1 MIWSGE
7 TLRVD
12 GVTVMAH
19 GDMKVASRTAHRPS
33 QSVPLSEIALTGVYE
48 ISKILTSAN
57 RLEAAL
63 ASVVNVLSSFMQM
76 RHGVIALLEDDDTPE
91 ITVDAG
97 WSEDSAGRYRDR
109 MPKKAIDQ
117 IVATAMPLVVQN
129 IAGHP
134 LFDPAYVA
142 ALKTEDNSTIS
153 FIGVPI
159 RAATTVVGTLTIDR
173 VWDGR
178 LDFRFDSDVRFLTMV
193 ANLIGQTV
201 VLHRFIARDRNRL
214 IAESH
219 RLQKELSE
227 FKPLA
232 AKGRGRISGLIGDS
246 ATIRSL
252 LDNIAIIAKSRS
264 SVLLRGELGTG
275 KELFA
280 RAIHEQSPR
289 ANGPFIK
296 VNCAALPESVLESEL
311 FGHEKG
317 AFTGAANTRK
327 GRFELADR
335 GTLFL
340 DEIGETSS
348 AFQAKLLRVLQDGE
362 FERVGGTRT
371 IKVDVRLVTATNKDL
386 EEAVRRNEFRADL
399 YYRINVVP
407 LNLPP
412 LRERKGDIPLLANEF
427 LKRFNS
433 ENGRQLTFAPG
444 AMEVLLK
451 CYFPGNVRELENC
464 VRRTATLAR
473 GASIALDD
481 FACRNDQCLSAVLWK
496 GSQRGAV
503 REASGRRTAATGRTA
518 ADGAAV
524 SERRC
529 SPCQCG
535 HRSDERLRPV
545 VRRLCVRDRPAY
557 LRARALDRG
566 DGTLRLGAGQGRAHA
581 RADIAPGGLCAQ
593 EAWRR
598 DQALLIARTICF
610 RLPAHILKAHLL
622 SDLRHVVGGPTVMPL
637 PVAAN
642 SRLKSGR

>member
-1 MIWSGE
+1 
-7 TLRVD
+7 
-12 GVTVMAH
+12 MAH
-19 GDMKVASRTAHRPS
+19 SEMKRAPGTMHRPV
-33 QSVPLSEIALTGVYE
+33 QPAPLSEIALTGVYE

-91 ITVDAG
+91 IIVDAG
-97 WSEDSAGRYRDR
+97 WSEEGSSRYRGR
-109 MPKKAIDQ
+109 RPEKALDQ
-117 IVATAMPLVVQN
+117 IIATAVPLVVHN
-129 IAGHP
+129 IAENA
-134 LFDPAYVA
+134 LFDAGYVA
-142 ALKTEDNSTIS
+142 ALRTEDNATMS
-153 FIGVPI
+153 FVGVPI
-159 RAATTVVGTLTIDR
+159 RAATTVVGTLTVDR

-178 LDFRFDSDVRFLTMV
+178 ADFRFDADVRFLTMV

-201 VLHRFIARDRNRL
+201 ELHRFIARDRNRL

-227 FKPLA
+227 LKPPTT
-232 AKGRGRISGLIGDS
+232 AKGKVRISGIVGDS
-246 ATIRSL
+246 ATIRSV

-264 SVLLRGELGTG
+264 SVLLRGESGTG

-289 ANGPFIK
+289 ASGPFIK

-317 AFTGAANTRK
+317 AFTGALATRK

-340 DEIGETSS
+340 DEIGETTP
-348 AFQAKLLRVLQDGE
+348 AFQAKLLRVLQEGE
-362 FERVGGTRT
+362 FERVGGNHT
-371 IKVDVRLVTATNKDL
+371 IKIDVRLVTATNKNL
-386 EEAVRRNEFRADL
+386 EDAVRRNEFRADL

-433 ENGRQLTFAPG
+433 ENGRQLAFGPG
-444 AMEVLLK
+444 AMAVLLD

-473 GASIALDD
+473 GAAIVVDD
-481 FACRNDQCLSAVLWK
+481 FACRNDQCLSALLWK
-496 GSQRGAV
+496 GSKDAQAARTSPGARPQPAVLLPLAPPPAAADVSPHAGMSDDRPSVSGAV
-503 REASGRRTAATGRTA
+503 ASAGGPRAA
-518 ADGAAV
+518 
-524 SERRC
+524 ER
-529 SPCQCG
+529 
-535 HRSDERLRPV
+535 ERLVEAMERSGWV
-545 VRRLCVRDRPAY
+545 QAKA
-557 LRARALDRG
+557 ARMLGLTSRQVGYALKKHG
-566 DGTLRLGAGQGRAHA
+566 IEVKH
-581 RADIAPGGLCAQ
+581 
-593 EAWRR
+593 
-598 DQALLIARTICF
+598 F
-610 RLPAHILKAHLL
+610 
-622 SDLRHVVGGPTVMPL
+622 
-637 PVAAN
+637 
-642 SRLKSGR
+642 

>member
-1 MIWSGE
+1 MVHSELKCTTEIS
-7 TLRVD
+7 
-12 GVTVMAH
+12 
-19 GDMKVASRTAHRPS
+19 SRTS
-33 QSVPLSEIALTGVYE
+33 QPVPLSEIALTGVYE

-76 RHGVIALLEDDDTPE
+76 RHGVIALLEDDDTSE
-91 ITVDAG
+91 IIVDAG
-97 WSEDSAGRYRDR
+97 WNEGGSGSYRGRR
-109 MPKKAIDQ
+109 PEKAIDQ
-117 IVATAMPLVVQN
+117 IVATAVPLVVHN
-129 IAGHP
+129 IAEHA
-134 LFDPAYVA
+134 LFDADYVA
-142 ALKTEDNSTIS
+142 ALRTEDSATMS

-178 LDFRFDSDVRFLTMV
+178 ADFRFDADVRFLTMV

-201 VLHRFIARDRNRL
+201 ELHRFIARDRNRL

-227 FKPLA
+227 LKPSQ
-232 AKGRGRISGLIGDS
+232 AKGRARISGIVGDS
-246 ATIRSL
+246 ASIRSV

-264 SVLLRGELGTG
+264 SVLLRGESGTG

-289 ANGPFIK
+289 ATGPFIK
-296 VNCAALPESVLESEL
+296 VNCAALPELVLESEL

-317 AFTGAANTRK
+317 AFTGAVSARK

-340 DEIGETSS
+340 DEIGETSA
-348 AFQAKLLRVLQDGE
+348 AFQAKLLRVLQEGE
-362 FERVGGTRT
+362 FERVGGNQT
-371 IKVDVRLVTATNKDL
+371 IKVDVRLVTATNKNL
-386 EEAVRRNEFRADL
+386 EEAVSKGEFRADL

-412 LRERKGDIPLLANEF
+412 LRERKGDISLLANEF

-433 ENGRQLTFAPG
+433 ENGRQLAFGPG
-444 AMEVLLK
+444 AMDVLLN

-481 FACRNDQCLSAVLWK
+481 FACRNDQCLSSLLWRGSKEAQSVRMAGGARPQPAVL
-496 GSQRGAV
+496 
-503 REASGRRTAATGRTA
+503 
-518 ADGAAV
+518 
-524 SERRC
+524 
-529 SPCQCG
+529 
-535 HRSDERLRPV
+535 
-545 VRRLCVRDRPAY
+545 
-557 LRARALDRG
+557 
-566 DGTLRLGAGQGRAHA
+566 
-581 RADIAPGGLCAQ
+581 
-593 EAWRR
+593 
-598 DQALLIARTICF
+598 
-610 RLPAHILKAHLL
+610 
-622 SDLRHVVGGPTVMPL
+622 L
-637 PVAAN
+637 PVAPQPAN
-642 SRLKSGR
+642 ADAAARAGAMADQSGISGSPSTNGPPTSERERLVEAMERSGWVQAKAARMLGLTSRQVGYALKKHAIEIKHF

>member
-1 MIWSGE
+1 MVHSE
-7 TLRVD
+7 MKRVPEI
-12 GVTVMAH
+12 
-19 GDMKVASRTAHRPS
+19 SRRPA
-33 QSVPLSEIALTGVYE
+33 QPVPLSEIALTGVYE

-91 ITVDAG
+91 IIVDAG
-97 WSEDSAGRYRDR
+97 WNEDGGGRYRGR
-109 MPKKAIDQ
+109 RPEKAIDQ
-117 IVATAMPLVVQN
+117 IIATAVPLVVHN
-129 IAGHP
+129 IAEHT
-134 LFDPAYVA
+134 LFDADYVA
-142 ALKTEDNSTIS
+142 ALRTEDSATMS

-178 LDFRFDSDVRFLTMV
+178 ADFRFDADVRFLTMV

-201 VLHRFIARDRNRL
+201 ELHRFIARDRNRL

-227 FKPLA
+227 LKPPP
-232 AKGRGRISGLIGDS
+232 AKGRARISGIVGDS
-246 ATIRSL
+246 AAIRSV

-264 SVLLRGELGTG
+264 SVLLRGESGTG

-289 ANGPFIK
+289 ASGPFIK

-317 AFTGAANTRK
+317 AFTGAVSARK

-340 DEIGETSS
+340 DEISETSA
-348 AFQAKLLRVLQDGE
+348 AFQAKLLRVLQEGE
-362 FERVGGTRT
+362 FERVGGNHT
-371 IKVDVRLVTATNKDL
+371 IKVDVRLVTATNQNL
-386 EEAVRRNEFRADL
+386 EEAVSKGEFRADL

-433 ENGRQLTFAPG
+433 ENGRQLAFGPG
-444 AMEVLLK
+444 AMDVLLN

-481 FACRNDQCLSAVLWK
+481 FACRNDQCLSSLLWRGSKEAQSVRMAGGARPQPAVLLPMAPQPANADAAALAGATADQSGIS
-496 GSQRGAV
+496 GSPSTNGPP
-503 REASGRRTAATGRTA
+503 T
-518 ADGAAV
+518 
-524 SERRC
+524 SER
-529 SPCQCG
+529 
-535 HRSDERLRPV
+535 ERLVEAMERSGWV
-545 VRRLCVRDRPAY
+545 QAKA
-557 LRARALDRG
+557 ARILGLTSRQVGYALKK
-566 DGTLRLGAGQGRAHA
+566 HA
-581 RADIAPGGLCAQ
+581 I
-593 EAWRR
+593 E
-598 DQALLIARTICF
+598 IKHF
-610 RLPAHILKAHLL
+610 
-622 SDLRHVVGGPTVMPL
+622 
-637 PVAAN
+637 
-642 SRLKSGR
+642 

>member
-1 MIWSGE
+1 
-7 TLRVD
+7 
-12 GVTVMAH
+12 MAH
-19 GDMKVASRTAHRPS
+19 GDLKVAPRTSQRPL
-33 QSVPLSEIALTGVYE
+33 QSVPLNEIALTGVYE

-97 WSEDSAGRYRDR
+97 WSEDSAGPYRDR

-129 IAGHP
+129 IAGNP

-142 ALKTEDNSTIS
+142 ALNTEDNSTIS

-219 RLQKELSE
+219 RLQKELLE
-227 FKPLA
+227 FKPPA
-232 AKGRGRISGLIGDS
+232 AKGRGRISGVIGDS

-264 SVLLRGELGTG
+264 SVLLRGESGTG

-348 AFQAKLLRVLQDGE
+348 AFQAKLLRVLQEGE

-412 LRERKGDIPLLANEF
+412 LRERKSDIPLLANEF

-473 GASIALDD
+473 GASIALDQ
-481 FACRNDQCLSAVLWK
+481 FSCRNDQCLSSVLWK
-496 GSQRGAV
+496 GSKEAQPVRPSAGARPQPAV
-503 REASGRRTAATGRTA
+503 LLPMAPRPANADAAHAGAATDPTSDAGSSSEGFPSAIGPRI
-518 ADGAAV
+518 
-524 SERRC
+524 SER
-529 SPCQCG
+529 
-535 HRSDERLRPV
+535 ERLIEAMERSGWV
-545 VRRLCVRDRPAY
+545 QAKA
-557 LRARALDRG
+557 ARMLGLTSRQVGYALKKHG
-566 DGTLRLGAGQGRAHA
+566 IEIKH
-581 RADIAPGGLCAQ
+581 
-593 EAWRR
+593 
-598 DQALLIARTICF
+598 F
-610 RLPAHILKAHLL
+610 
-622 SDLRHVVGGPTVMPL
+622 
-637 PVAAN
+637 
-642 SRLKSGR
+642 